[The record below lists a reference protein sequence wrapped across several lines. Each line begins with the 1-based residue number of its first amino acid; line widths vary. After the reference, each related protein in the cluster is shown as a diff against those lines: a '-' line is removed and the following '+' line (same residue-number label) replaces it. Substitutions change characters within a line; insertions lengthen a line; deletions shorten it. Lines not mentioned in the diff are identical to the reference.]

1 MNAVHVRTVGWL
13 KSLCAVAGLAATAAT
28 AETIVVY
35 GASGRVGAVIVEE
48 ALQRGHE
55 VIGVSRDAG
64 SLTMEAPNFSAV
76 EGDVTSLESMLEIVA
91 GVDAVV
97 ITVRGL
103 GPGNTPEEAVT
114 SIAAETFVEAAG
126 VLGEDAPRV
135 IQVGGGTTLRV
146 DGVYGFDNPEIEPV
160 TPQHG
165 NAFGHWRAIEIY
177 GAADGLQWAVLT
189 PPPGAMSPAAPGERT
204 GEYRLGGE
212 DVLYDATGDS
222 SITMADFAVA
232 VVDEVERAQSLN
244 RRAAVGPPE

>member
-1 MNAVHVRTVGWL
+1 MNPGQIGTTGWL
-13 KSLCAVAGLAATAAT
+13 KSLCVVAGLTATVSS

-48 ALQRGHE
+48 ALQRGHD
-55 VIGVSRDAG
+55 VIGVSRSG
-64 SLTMEAPNFSAV
+64 SSLAIEAPNFSAV
-76 EGDVTSLESMLEIVA
+76 QGDVTSLESMLEIIS

-103 GPGNTPEEAVT
+103 GPDNTPEQAVT

-146 DGVYGFDNPEIEPV
+146 DGEYGFDNPEIKPG
-160 TPQHG
+160 TAQHG
-165 NAFGHWRAIEIY
+165 NAFGHWRAIEAY

-189 PPPGAMSPAAPGERT
+189 PPPGGMNPGAPGERT

-212 DVLYDATGDS
+212 DVLYDAAGNS
-222 SITMADFAVA
+222 AITMADYAVA

>member
-1 MNAVHVRTVGWL
+1 MNSGHNRAVGWL
-13 KSLCAVAGLAATAAT
+13 RSFCAIVGLAATVSS

-35 GASGRVGAVIVEE
+35 GASGRVGAVIVDE
-48 ALQRGHE
+48 ALQRGHD
-55 VIGVSRDAG
+55 VIGVSRNPG
-64 SLTMEAPNFSAV
+64 SLEIEASNFSAV
-76 EGDVTSLESMLEIVA
+76 PGDVTSLESMLEIIS

-135 IQVGGGTTLRV
+135 IQVGGGTSLRV
-146 DGVYGFDNPEIEPV
+146 DGEYGFDNPEIEPG
-160 TPQHG
+160 TLQHG
-165 NAFGHWRAIEIY
+165 NAFGHWRAIEAY
-177 GAADGLQWAVLT
+177 SAGDGLQWAVLT

-222 SITMADFAVA
+222 TITMADFAVA
-232 VVDEVERAQSLN
+232 VVDEAEAAQSLN

>member
-1 MNAVHVRTVGWL
+1 MNTGRIGTAGWL
-13 KSLCAVAGLAATAAT
+13 KSLCAIVGLTATVAG

-35 GASGRVGAVIVEE
+35 GASGRVGEVIVAE
-48 ALQRGHE
+48 ALQRGHD
-55 VIGVSRDAG
+55 VIGVSRNPD
-64 SLTMEAPNFSAV
+64 SLAIEAPNFSAV
-76 EGDVTSLESMLEIVA
+76 QGDVTSLESMLEIIA

-114 SIAAETFVEAAG
+114 SIAAETFVEATG
-126 VLGEDAPRV
+126 VLGQEAPRV

-146 DGVYGFDNPEIEPV
+146 NGEYGFDNPEIEPG
-160 TPQHG
+160 TPQHA
-165 NAFGHWRAIEIY
+165 NAFGHWRAIEAY
-177 GAADGLQWAVLT
+177 AAADGLQWAVLT

-204 GEYRLGGE
+204 GDYRLGGE

-222 SITMADFAVA
+222 TITMADFAVA
-232 VVDEVERAQSLN
+232 VLDEAEAAQSLN

>member
-1 MNAVHVRTVGWL
+1 MSPRYKGTAGRL
-13 KSLCAVAGLAATAAT
+13 KSFCAIVCLTATAAG

-35 GASGRVGAVIVEE
+35 GASGRVGEVIVAE
-48 ALQRGHE
+48 ALQRGHD
-55 VIGVSRDAG
+55 VIGVSRNPD
-64 SLTMEAPNFSAV
+64 SLTIEAPNFSGV
-76 EGDVTSLESMLEIVA
+76 QGDVTSLESMLEIIA
-91 GVDAVV
+91 GADAVV

-126 VLGEDAPRV
+126 ALGQEAPRV

-146 DGVYGFDNPEIEPV
+146 DGEYGFDNPEIEPG
-160 TPQHG
+160 TPQHA
-165 NAFGHWRAIEIY
+165 NAFGHWRAIEAY

-204 GEYRLGGE
+204 GDYRLGGE
-212 DVLYDATGDS
+212 DVLYDASGDS
-222 SITMADFAVA
+222 TITMADFAVA
-232 VVDEVERAQSLN
+232 VVDEVEAAQPLN

>member
-1 MNAVHVRTVGWL
+1 MNPGQFRTAGWL
-13 KSLCAVAGLAATAAT
+13 KFLCAVVGLTSTAAG

-35 GASGRVGAVIVEE
+35 GASGRVGAVVVEE
-48 ALQRGHE
+48 ALQRGHD
-55 VIGVSRDAG
+55 VIGVSRNPG
-64 SLTMEAPNFSAV
+64 SLAIEAPNFSAV
-76 EGDVTSLESMLEIVA
+76 QGDVTSLESMLEIVA

-97 ITVRGL
+97 ITVRGV

-146 DGVYGFDNPEIEPV
+146 DGAYGFDNPAIEPG
-160 TPQHG
+160 TAQHA
-165 NAFGHWRAIEIY
+165 NAFGHWRAIEAF
-177 GAADGLQWAVLT
+177 AAAGGLQWAVLT
-189 PPPGAMSPAAPGERT
+189 PPPGAMSPASPGERT

-212 DVLYDATGDS
+212 DVLYDAAGS
-222 SITMADFAVA
+222 SAITMADFAVA

>member
-1 MNAVHVRTVGWL
+1 MNSGQFRTAGRL
-13 KSLCAVAGLAATAAT
+13 KFLCAVVGLASTAAG

-55 VIGVSRDAG
+55 VIGVSRNPG
-64 SLTMEAPNFSAV
+64 SMAVEAPNFSAV
-76 EGDVTSLESMLEIVA
+76 QGDVTSLESMLEIVA

-97 ITVRGL
+97 ITVRGI

-114 SIAAETFVEAAG
+114 SIAAVTFVEAAG

-146 DGVYGFDNPEIEPV
+146 DGAYGFDNPGIEPG
-160 TPQHG
+160 TAQHG
-165 NAFGHWRAIEIY
+165 NAFGHWRAIETY
-177 GAADGLQWAVLT
+177 GVADGLQWAVLT
-189 PPPGAMSPAAPGERT
+189 PPPGAMSPATPGERT

-212 DVLYDATGDS
+212 DVLYDAAGS
-222 SITMADFAVA
+222 SAITMADFAVA